1 MEFFMK
7 KSFKPGNRK
16 EKYKTKTRANKNNIP
31 DIMVSLN
38 KYTFNKN
45 IINIYLLNFQDMFED
60 MDIGI

>member
-1 MEFFMK
+1 MK

-45 IINIYLLNFQDMFED
+45 IINIYLLNF
-60 MDIGI
+60 